1 MDIEKA
7 KLAINSL
14 NNYISILSE
23 HAHEGIKP
31 RWRDAYIQELIHMRE
46 RSYDIERSLTDE

>member
-23 HAHEGIKP
+23 HVNEGIKP
-31 RWRDAYIQELIHMRE
+31 GWRDVYVQGLIHMRE
-46 RSYDIERSLTDE
+46 RSYDIERSLIDE